1 MIDKQ
6 KMLFLLHVFA
16 MCWLHAQSGV
26 HSHNDYDQSVPF
38 WKAYSAGVTSIEVDV
53 YLKGNKILVAH
64 DKEELRADRKLE
76 RLYLEPLQTAIALD
90 LEPRNIQLLV
100 DIKSEAY
107 QTLEVLINL
116 LENYPEITNHKE
128 TSIVISGNRPA
139 LEDYVNYPSPIYFD
153 YQSLDSVE
161 DPLVLDKIAMVSLNF
176 TNYSVWN
183 GKGRLSQADLIRV
196 ISIIDKAH
204 ALGRPFRFWAI
215 PDSKSSWK
223 ALSDLGVDLINT
235 DKPFECVAY
244 LGSL

>member
-16 MCWLHAQSGV
+16 LCWLHAQTSGV

-76 RLYLEPLQTAIALD
+76 RLYLEP
-90 LEPRNIQLLV
+90 RNIQLLV

-107 QTLEVLINL
+107 QTLEVLVSL
-116 LENYPEITNHKE
+116 LDNYPAITGSE
-128 TSIVISGNRPA
+128 QTSFVISGNRPA